1 MKQYFAWFYNLT
13 EREQRLVSIGGIAF
27 LLAVFYFVVWAPLKQ
42 DLAKQELALA
52 ADKSLL
58 IWVNE
63 QASKAAQL
71 KRSSSTTS
79 FNGSLTQL
87 VNSSSRNNGISVS
100 RMQPQGENLQ
110 ISIDRVNFESLI
122 SWMDFLER
130 QGVVI
135 LFSDI
140 TETDASGFVQVR
152 RLQIGKS

>member
-13 EREQRLVSIGGIAF
+13 EREQKIVSIGGIAF
-27 LLAVFYFVVWAPLKQ
+27 VVALFYFLIWSPLKQ

-58 IWVNE
+58 VWVNE
-63 QASKAAQL
+63 QANKASQL
-71 KRSSSTTS
+71 KRSSSSKS
-79 FNGSLTQL
+79 FAGSLTQL
-87 VNSSSRNNGISVS
+87 VNSSARSNGISVS

-110 ISIDRVNFESLI
+110 ISVDRVNFESLI
-122 SWMDFLER
+122 SWMDYLEQ
-130 QGVVI
+130 QGVVV